1 VQVEFKT
8 LVRELHRNGIEVW
21 QAGSC
26 SKLVC
31 RCETALLVLVQGLY
45 ELILYLYYYI
55 WSYLIIYDYSYIGI
69 IILIMFFLIIIHI
82 ILILLP
88 ND

>member
-1 VQVEFKT
+1 MYIFIILYYIVLTCIQLYHTELVLLEPKPHHVQVEFKT

-26 SKLVC
+26 SKVC
-31 RCETALLVLVQGLY
+31 HCETALLVLVQGLY

-55 WSYLIIYDYSYIGI
+55 
-69 IILIMFFLIIIHI
+69 
-82 ILILLP
+82 
-88 ND
+88 

>member
-55 WSYLIIYDYSYIGI
+55 
-69 IILIMFFLIIIHI
+69 
-82 ILILLP
+82 
-88 ND
+88 